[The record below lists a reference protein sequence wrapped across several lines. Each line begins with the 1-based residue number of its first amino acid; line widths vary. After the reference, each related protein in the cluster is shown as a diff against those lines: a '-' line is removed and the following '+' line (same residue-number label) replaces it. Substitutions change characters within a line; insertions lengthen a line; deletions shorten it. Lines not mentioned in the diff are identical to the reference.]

1 MTAAECL
8 IVSSRTA
15 PSFDAYVLS
24 ESSLFVY
31 ANKFVLKTCG
41 TTKLLNAIPV
51 FLNEAAKLGMA
62 PRRVKYTR
70 STFDRPEEQPLEGC
84 FKRETEF
91 LETHFGRLGPDGGNA
106 FVLGSATK
114 GVQWHVY
121 VADDDSANALANPSD
136 ASLSGENSECQD
148 PKNRSRRNDIMARI
162 PKGRKPRSLPAS
174 TSVL

>member
-8 IVSSRTA
+8 IVSSRAA

-51 FLNEAAKLGMA
+51 FLGEAAKLGMA

-91 LETHFGRLGPDGGNA
+91 LETHFGALGPDGGNA
-106 FVLGSATK
+106 FVLGSANK

-121 VADDDSANALANPSD
+121 VADDDSANATATD
-136 ASLSGENSECQD
+136 ASLSSEGSECSTQEAD
-148 PKNRSRRNDIMARI
+148 PVVPVENGGARRAF
-162 PKGRKPRSLPAS
+162 AS
-174 TSVL
+174 TEPTVLL